1 MVHRWHRITKL
12 YFTTQTLW
20 LRFYSWKYCIF
31 RVAPTQIP
39 RQYWKIWK
47 YRDRLCRPKAGRNY
61 LFSGHCRY
69 DFRRDFPAWNA
80 SFYKYPG
87 QLSEN
92 RPDFRPFFFRKL
104 RWYPDRQCDGLVIRL
119 ILIYYIL
126 AKRLLPYIFC
136 KITAFLHSKSLTL
149 NFSKEISR

>member
-1 MVHRWHRITKL
+1 MLYYIRFFRMCQNLCSLCIQAYLCSKKFRNGNFSRFLLYKFRNGNFLCYLVVKMPKWEFFLTIFIKSIKMVTRME
-12 YFTTQTLW
+12 
-20 LRFYSWKYCIF
+20 
-31 RVAPTQIP
+31 
-39 RQYWKIWK
+39 
-47 YRDRLCRPKAGRNY
+47 Y
-61 LFSGHCRY
+61 L
-69 DFRRDFPAWNA
+69 
-80 SFYKYPG
+80 

-104 RWYPDRQCDGLVIRL
+104 RWYPGRQYDGLVIRL

-149 NFSKEISR
+149 NFSKETSR